1 MEAISTLVDEIL
13 HGKGYVLIP
22 NVLSVDQAAEARSL
36 VLKLADLE
44 RQTGKLFVHEQ
55 KERLYGL
62 VYKGEIFEQMVQHP
76 VILPFLEAVLGDDM
90 LLGDFSAHIL
100 APGAASMGTHV
111 DYPYWAMKP
120 PFPAK
125 PVMMLQTIWM
135 LEDFTETNGATLIA
149 PGTQTSCLPPDL
161 IQFAETAEK
170 IIGKAGSIVI
180 SHGLCWHD
188 TAPNLTSEPRVSIL
202 GNYNPKFIHPIQD
215 PMRDVQQA
223 VIDRATPKLK
233 QLLGLEFQT
242 SLFNNVKRIRT
253 QGWD

>member
-1 MEAISTLVDEIL
+1 METIANLVDEIL
-13 HGKGYVLIP
+13 DGKGYVLIP
-22 NVLSVDQAAEARSL
+22 DVLSVAQAAEARSL
-36 VLKLADLE
+36 VIKLADLE
-44 RQTGKLFVHEQ
+44 RQAGKLFTHEQ

-76 VILPFLEAVLGDDM
+76 AIIPVLETILGDDM

-100 APGAASMGTHV
+100 NPGAASMGTHV

-125 PVMMLQTIWM
+125 PVMVLQTIWM
-135 LEDFTETNGATLIA
+135 LDDFTETNGATLIV
-149 PGTQTSCLPPDL
+149 PGTQTSCLPPDP
-161 IQFAETAEK
+161 IQFAEKAEK
-170 IIGKAGSIVI
+170 IIGKAGSVVI

-188 TAPNLTSEPRVSIL
+188 TAPNLASAPRVSLL

-223 VIDRATPKLK
+223 VIDRATPQLK
-233 QLLGLEFQT
+233 QLLGLEFQA
-242 SLFNNVKRIRT
+242 SLFKNVKRLLT